1 MTGLRRS
8 ELVHLQWGDWRPGKG
23 IRVEAKPE
31 LNHEVKDH
39 QDRLVPTNPQLDTL
53 LGAHRKRL
61 RHSRP
66 GDFIFQRHEG
76 RGSRWDAN
84 VLGQAIRDTLKA
96 AGLWRVG
103 RGLHE
108 FRRTATSKMLEA
120 GVDARTVQHVLGHS
134 TIMLLERYGA
144 VSAPQMQRAGNA
156 LCLSEAPEE
165 RPG

>member
-1 MTGLRRS
+1 MAPRAGLEPATRCL
-8 ELVHLQWGDWRPGKG
+8 EG
-23 IRVEAKPE
+23 
-31 LNHEVKDH
+31 
-39 QDRLVPTNPQLDTL
+39 VPTNPQLDTIL
-53 LGAHRKRL
+53 RAHSRRL
-61 RHSRP
+61 QHSRP

-84 VLGQAIRDTLKA
+84 VLGQAIRDALKT

-108 FRRTATSKMLEA
+108 FRRTATSRTLEA

-144 VSAPQMQRAGNA
+144 VSTLQMQRAGNA
-156 LCLSEAPEE
+156 LCLSEAGKG
-165 RPG
+165 RRG